1 MIGMFLETSFDLRS
15 QSHEVQMVYVVQ
27 EQLGKNIISA
37 TKYGQIKVLLPTGS
51 QITFSA
57 GHVTEEL
64 KSKLSNFND
73 NDYLLLMG
81 DPIAIGLAC
90 MVAAHWNKG
99 RVKMLKWDKQEKMY
113 YPVDTELYHKT
124 EEISEKF

>member
-1 MIGMFLETSFDLRS
+1 
-15 QSHEVQMVYVVQ
+15 MVYVVQ
-27 EQLGKNIISA
+27 EQIGKNIVSA
-37 TKYGQIKVLLPTGS
+37 TKYGEIEVLLPTGS

-73 NDYLLLMG
+73 KDYLLLMG
-81 DPIAIGLAC
+81 DPVAIGLAT

-99 RVKMLKWDKQEKMY
+99 KVRMLKWDKQEKTY
-113 YPVDTELYHKT
+113 YPVSVNLYQK
-124 EEISEKF
+124 EGERNDERFA

>member
-1 MIGMFLETSFDLRS
+1 
-15 QSHEVQMVYVVQ
+15 MVYVVQ

-37 TKYGQIKVLLPTGS
+37 TKYGEIEVLLPTGS

-73 NDYLLLMG
+73 SDYLLLMG
-81 DPIAIGLAC
+81 DPVAIGLAT

-99 RVKMLKWDKQEKMY
+99 RVKMLKWDKQEKVY
-113 YPVDTELYHKT
+113 YSVSVNLYHKQ
-124 EEISEKF
+124 EESSERFN

>member
-1 MIGMFLETSFDLRS
+1 
-15 QSHEVQMVYVVQ
+15 MVYVVQ

-37 TKYGQIKVLLPTGS
+37 TKYGEIEVLLPTGS

-81 DPIAIGLAC
+81 DPVAIGLAT

-99 RVKMLKWDKQEKMY
+99 RVKMLKWDKQEKVY
-113 YPVDTELYHKT
+113 YSVAVNLYNKQ
-124 EEISEKF
+124 EESSERFN

>member
-1 MIGMFLETSFDLRS
+1 
-15 QSHEVQMVYVVQ
+15 MVYVVQ

-37 TKYGQIKVLLPTGS
+37 TKYGEIKVLLPTGS

-64 KSKLSNFND
+64 KSKLSHFSD

-81 DPIAIGLAC
+81 DPVAIGLAT

-99 RVKMLKWDKQEKMY
+99 KVKMLKWDKQEKIY
-113 YPVDTELYHKT
+113 YPVSINLYQKEEGDTKDE
-124 EEISEKF
+124 F

>member
-1 MIGMFLETSFDLRS
+1 
-15 QSHEVQMVYVVQ
+15 MVYVVQ

-37 TKYGQIKVLLPTGS
+37 TKYGEIKVLLPTGS

-64 KSKLSNFND
+64 KAKLSHFSD
-73 NDYLLLMG
+73 SDYLLLMG
-81 DPIAIGLAC
+81 DPVAIGLAT

-99 RVKMLKWDKQEKMY
+99 KVKMLKWDKQEKIY
-113 YPVDTELYHKT
+113 YPVSINLYQK
-124 EEISEKF
+124 EEGDNSNEQFN